1 MKKACNFIKKEWSA
15 TLLKRSLWHWCFL
28 VNFVKFLTTTFS
40 QNTSGR
46 LFQKNRNYPG
56 IDIAGFNPGQTW
68 VLFSYGFSRTQL
80 TWIKS
85 ASSPTLPYLAGSFKK
100 SKKPNFRCVCWVCCQ
115 SNKTYRAGFTS
126 LWVLEPSQLTQ
137 ATWFGEPSLPSL
149 AGFVKKLDFSWV
161 HLNK

>member
-1 MKKACNFIKKEWSA
+1 MACNFIKKE
-15 TLLKRSLWHWCFL
+15 SLIL
-28 VNFVKFLTTTFS
+28 V
-40 QNTSGR
+40 
-46 LFQKNRNYPG
+46 LFGEFCKISNNNIFTEHLWKAALKNRNYPG
-56 IDIAGFNPGQTW
+56 IDIAGFSPGQTW
-68 VLFSYGFSRTQL
+68 VLFSYGFSKTQL

-85 ASSPTLPYLAGSFKK
+85 ASSPTLPNLAGSFKN
-100 SKKPNFRCVCWVCCQ
+100 SKKLNFPCVCWVRCQ

-137 ATWFGEPSLPSL
+137 DTWFREPSLPSL

>member
-1 MKKACNFIKKEWSA
+1 MACNFIKKE
-15 TLLKRSLWHWCFL
+15 SLIL
-28 VNFVKFLTTTFS
+28 V
-40 QNTSGR
+40 
-46 LFQKNRNYPG
+46 LFGEFCKISNNNIFTEHIWKAVLKNRNYPG

-68 VLFSYGFSRTQL
+68 VLFSYGFSKTQL

-85 ASSPTLPYLAGSFKK
+85 ASSPTLPNLAGSFKN
-100 SKKPNFRCVCWVCCQ
+100 SKKLNFPCVCWVRCQ